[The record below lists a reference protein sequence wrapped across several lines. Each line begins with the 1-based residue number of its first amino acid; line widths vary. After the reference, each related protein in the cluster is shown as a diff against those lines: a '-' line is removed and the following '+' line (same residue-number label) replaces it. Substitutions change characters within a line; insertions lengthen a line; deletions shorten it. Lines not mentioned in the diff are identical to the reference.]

1 LWSNKAFFGN
11 VFLQDTPKRPHYLEL
26 PNITETEKQKLTH
39 KDFYEA
45 KEHSKKEDEEEQKLH
60 SDQIDMAF
68 ESLLSSDH
76 DLKAVKESKEMAR
89 ISDDPFS
96 KWQALYYIDNIK
108 ERNRPLDSKTKKQ
121 DAPFFLFDLDAAI
134 QGNDAGQDL
143 YGVQYFTGKKEMDNE
158 DKALTSIIQESKNLA
173 KEKFSTKGQEL
184 KQLLEQYHEKT
195 YTATDLLEFFR
206 GISPSAI
213 ELEMLS
219 LTDFEF
225 DTNKNI
231 DYVS

>member
-1 LWSNKAFFGN
+1 M
-11 VFLQDTPKRPHYLEL
+11 DL
-26 PNITETEKQKLTH
+26 PNITETEKQKLSH

-45 KEHSKKEDEEEQKLH
+45 KEHSKKVNEEEQKLH
-60 SDQIDMAF
+60 SDQIDRAF
-68 ESLLSSDH
+68 ESLLSSDIE
-76 DLKAVKESKEMAR
+76 LKKTKESKEMAK
-89 ISDDPFS
+89 ISEDPFS

-108 ERNRPLDSKTKKQ
+108 ERNRPLDAKAKKQ

-143 YGVQYFTGKKEMDNE
+143 YGVQYFTGKKEMDDE
-158 DKALTSIIQESKNLA
+158 SKPLTSIIQESKNLSR
-173 KEKFSTKGQEL
+173 EKMSTKGQEL
-184 KQLLEQYHEKT
+184 KQLLEQYHEKS
-195 YTATDLLEFFR
+195 YTAIDLLEFFR

-231 DYVS
+231 NYVSGCLITHRSIHSYASSKK